1 MSRIKYVIKRSG
13 ARVPFTPER
22 ISNAISRAAVAVG
35 GRDRTIADDLTR
47 QVVEILEQNP
57 APDFTPHIEEIQDLV
72 EKVLIEN
79 AHARVAKAYILYRD
93 ERARRREQQDAQS
106 ARSSE
111 NIPWPKIWHVLD
123 WALDHGLN
131 TVEGLNAR
139 IEAGEFSQVVTE
151 SEAAYSVEIENAAPR
166 LAHVTI
172 SDTDGSALLLKQGE
186 IEILLPEPQTLLQVG
201 DRLLFCGE
209 RHTRNL
215 QALCLFNF
223 NVLSYLLTGQVVP
236 SGKVWRW
243 VERIGKKAPNPSPGS
258 SPGKHA

>member
-22 ISNAISRAAVAVG
+22 ISNAIYRAAVAVG

-57 APDFTPHIEEIQDLV
+57 DPDFTPHIEEIQDLV

-139 IEAGEFSQVVTE
+139 IEAGEFHSLRRH
-151 SEAAYSVEIENAAPR
+151 SVEVGRTIQLRAKGPDVAVPHVIDEDDHKIG
-166 LAHVTI
+166 LA
-172 SDTDGSALLLKQGE
+172 
-186 IEILLPEPQTLLQVG
+186 
-201 DRLLFCGE
+201 CG
-209 RHTRNL
+209 RR
-215 QALCLFNF
+215 
-223 NVLSYLLTGQVVP
+223 
-236 SGKVWRW
+236 
-243 VERIGKKAPNPSPGS
+243 S
-258 SPGKHA
+258 SCGAGRGL